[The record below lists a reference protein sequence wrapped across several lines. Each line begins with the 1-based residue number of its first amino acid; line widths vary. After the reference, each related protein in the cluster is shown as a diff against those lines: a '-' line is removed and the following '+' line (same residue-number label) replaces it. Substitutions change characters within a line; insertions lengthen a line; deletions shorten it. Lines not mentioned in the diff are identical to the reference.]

1 MKKALFAFNGDP
13 MCFVQVLQNTLD
25 MHSLGWDV
33 KLIIEGSATAL
44 IKDLDTTDSPSGKMY
59 REIREKGLI
68 DCVCRAC
75 SQKMGVL
82 DEVEKQNLPY
92 GDDMKG
98 HPSFSSYI
106 NRGYEIMTF

>member
-13 MCFVQVLQNTLD
+13 MCFVHVLLNTLD
-25 MHSLGWDV
+25 MHKLGWDV

-44 IKDLDTTDSPSGKMY
+44 IKNLDTEDSPSGKMY
-59 REIREKGLI
+59 REIKEKGLI
-68 DCVCRAC
+68 SCVCRAC
-75 SQKMGVL
+75 ANKMGVL
-82 DEVEKQNLPY
+82 EEVKKQDLPY

-106 NRGYEIMTF
+106 NEGYEIMTF